1 MNLRISE
8 NIKNNE
14 IPFQTEEAAKKSE
27 KHAVKKGGF
36 ISPEGTILSAEKTGN
51 AVYERPGTSGA
62 SVADVMAAAENKDA
76 VQMKNEMIFSAK
88 TITSDSDVLAKE
100 EGTDVLES
108 DIHEVATV
116 TDKIHA
122 KLAAAGKDVSYF
134 TDELSAEDLERAGIE
149 GGLAQSAIKYMM
161 TNELLPTSENIYK
174 ATFASASVAV
184 TPAAQTAQDIKGS
197 AYEEQLK
204 TAIAEAGLPENDK
217 NVDNALFL
225 LENEIPATPENLAEY
240 DNLAN
245 LSEPKTREEII
256 DEKADDCLDTIE
268 NVTDD
273 EILYVLSKGEEVT
286 LANLKK
292 AKNAIAS
299 GRRAPEGFV
308 PDELKFIHAKRMVEE
323 TRLVMT
329 AEANKSLLAK
339 GISLDTKPIEQVVND
354 LKNMEISYYEN
365 LLNDGKTAISK
376 DELSVKAKLFADVIS
391 IAEELKSVP
400 SFTLGAVKEDA
411 TVSEIHD
418 EGLSLKRKLAEAGE
432 TYDTLRTEVR
442 RELGDSIKKA
452 FTNVDN
458 ILEDLNLPVNE
469 ANERAVRILGYNS
482 REITPESIASM
493 KVFDAKVQ
501 NAFNALKPA
510 TVKEFISRGLNP
522 LDMDIETLNKTADSI
537 NAENS
542 ADKEITKVGEYLWKL
557 EHTGSISPEERDSYI
572 GIFRLINQVNASDGA
587 AVGALV
593 EQGAE
598 ITMRNLLHAVKS
610 AKKGKVDYK
619 VSDDFGG
626 VDGISKGKTILE
638 QINAVYEIECVKAV
652 ASTDFDPSRFRE
664 LVKDEKY
671 FDMVPS
677 DILNALIN
685 EEPELEYEAKELFE
699 ERKLQIEEAVRAE
712 DTVYN
717 LLWSTGE
724 AVSVVNVNAA
734 TNLLSNP
741 KDAMKQLFNIEK
753 IADTVGESDEVA
765 ELLEEIAKIKEDILA
780 KFADSLDNPEEL
792 VKAQETLYE
801 VAAHCTQTFMYE
813 GMSTLDL
820 KQLQTMTKQL
830 SVATGFSLNEF
841 YNIPAVVGGE
851 ICNIRLK
858 VDHQSENKGLIS
870 IAMDTDGVGLASELK
885 IQENAVRGYIAFD
898 SRAKADEVSAKADA
912 LIKELS
918 SEKTEVDIRIVYQ
931 GDLDTAAFMKNV
943 LKKSLAAEEKA
954 ENKTATLYGY
964 AEKVISFISEI

>member
-14 IPFQTEEAAKKSE
+14 IAFKPEESVKADRHS
-27 KHAVKKGGF
+27 VKKNDTF
-36 ISPEGTILSAEKTGN
+36 SSEGTILSAEKKGN
-51 AVYERPGTSGA
+51 AVYEKPGTNGA
-62 SVADVMAAAENKDA
+62 SAADVMAAAENKDA
-76 VQMKNEMIFSAK
+76 VLMKNEMIFSAK
-88 TITSDSDVLAKE
+88 TITSETDSMAKD

-122 KLAAAGKDVSYF
+122 KLAAAGKDVSYY
-134 TDELSAEDLERAGIE
+134 TETLSAEDLERAGIE
-149 GGLAQSAIKYMM
+149 GGLSLSAIKYMM
-161 TNELLPTSENIYK
+161 TNELEPTSENIYK
-174 ATFASASVAV
+174 ASFASSSVAV
-184 TPAAQTAQDIKGS
+184 EPAAQTAADIKGT
-197 AYEEQLK
+197 AYEEQRK
-204 TAIAEAGLPENDK
+204 TALAEAGLPESDK
-217 NVDNALFL
+217 NIDSALFL

-240 DNLAN
+240 AK
-245 LSEPKTREEII
+245 LSGLTEPRSREEII
-256 DEKADDCLDTIE
+256 DEKAKDCLETVE
-268 NVTDD
+268 NVTDE
-273 EILYVLSKGEEVT
+273 EIGYVLSKGEEIT

-292 AKNAIAS
+292 AKNALAS

-308 PDELKFIHAKRMVEE
+308 PDELKFIHAKRVIEE

-329 AEANKSLLAK
+329 AEANKSLIAK
-339 GISLDTKPIEQVVND
+339 GVSLDTKPIEQVVND
-354 LKNMEISYYEN
+354 LKNMETSFYEK
-365 LLNDGKTAISK
+365 LLSDGSETVSK
-376 DELSVKAKLFADVIS
+376 EELSANAKLFADVIS
-391 IAEELKSVP
+391 VAEELKSVP
-400 SFTLGAVKEDA
+400 SFTLGTVKESA
-411 TVSEIHD
+411 TVTEIHD
-418 EGLSLKRKLAEAGE
+418 KGLSLKRKLAEAGE

-442 RELGDSIKKA
+442 RDLGDSIKKA
-452 FTNVDN
+452 FTNVDD
-458 ILEDLNLPVNE
+458 ILEDLSLPVND
-469 ANERAVRILGYNS
+469 ANERAVRILAYNS
-482 REITPESIASM
+482 REITAESIASM

-501 NAFNALKPA
+501 NAFSALKPA
-510 TVKEFISRGLNP
+510 TVKEFILRGLNP
-522 LDMDIETLNKTADSI
+522 LDMDIDTLNKTANEI
-537 NAENS
+537 NAETRT
-542 ADKEITKVGEYLWKL
+542 DKEITKVGEYLWKL

-610 AKKGKVDYK
+610 AKKGKMDYT

-652 ASTDFDPSRFRE
+652 AESDFDPSRFRD
-664 LVKDEKY
+664 LIKDEKY
-671 FDMVPS
+671 YDMVPS
-677 DILNALIN
+677 DILNELVN
-685 EEPELEYEAKELFE
+685 EDQESEYDAGELFDS
-699 ERKLQIEEAVRAE
+699 RKEMIEEAARAE

-717 LLWSTGE
+717 LLWSVGE
-724 AVSVVNVNAA
+724 TVSVVNVNATSA
-734 TNLLSNP
+734 LLSNP
-741 KDAMKQLFNIEK
+741 KDAMRQLFNIEEL
-753 IADTVGESDEVA
+753 ADGLSESDEVT
-765 ELLEEIAKIKEDILA
+765 ELLEEIAKIKEDILS

-841 YNIPAVVGGE
+841 YNIPSVVGGE

-858 VDHQSENKGLIS
+858 VDHQGENKGLIS
-870 IAMDTDGVGLASELK
+870 IALDTDDGAGVASEIK
-885 IQENAVRGYIAFD
+885 VSENAVRGYIAFD
-898 SRAKADEVSAKADA
+898 SRAKANEVSAKLDE
-912 LIKELS
+912 LISALS
-918 SEKTEVDIRIVYQ
+918 SGKEEVDVRVVFQ
-931 GDLDTAAFMKNV
+931 GDLDTKAFMKNV

-954 ENKTATLYGY
+954 ESKTAALYGY
-964 AEKVISFISEI
+964 AEKVISFIREI